1 MTMFK
6 PPHPGRSIKDEL
18 DFLGLS
24 IADGSSALGITRQQL
39 YKVING
45 QSAISP
51 EMALRLE
58 TVIGSTADTWMRMQ
72 AAYEVAQV
80 RGRTKEITR
89 GLKRIPVP
97 VALAH

>member
-1 MTMFK
+1 MAMFK
-6 PPHPGRSIKDEL
+6 PPHPGASIREEL
-18 DFLGLS
+18 EFLDLS
-24 IADGSSALGITRQQL
+24 IAEGSKALGITRQQL

-72 AAYEVAQV
+72 AAFEVAQV
-80 RGRTKEITR
+80 RSRAKEITT
-89 GLKRIPVP
+89 GLKRLS
-97 VALAH
+97 ALSH